1 MVFSVFKK
9 SLDFHGCYQ
18 RLLSQ
23 NRAHHFQWHGTTML
37 QAPAIPF
44 SYPIPDH
51 GSKDSSQTW
60 PSQSIDLT
68 LYLPYS
74 LLLHFGLRPQV
85 CSWHVPWNA
94 QFLVSKP
101 SPYGPKSPFS
111 PCINQL
117 RAWPEINL
125 DIPILTLNSHRISY
139 SQTLARRRTGLKPSG
154 SFESPGSCR
163 SLSYSLKSE
172 ELSFL

>member
-1 MVFSVFKK
+1 MVFSVCKK
-9 SLDFHGCYQ
+9 RLDFHGCYQ

-23 NRAHHFQWHGTTML
+23 DRAPHFHWYGTTVS
-37 QAPAIPF
+37 QAPAVPF
-44 SYPIPDH
+44 SCPTPDH

-68 LYLPYS
+68 LCLPYS
-74 LLLHFGLRPQV
+74 LLLGFGLRPQV

-94 QFLVSKP
+94 QFLVSRP
-101 SPYGPKSPFS
+101 SPYGPNSPFS
-111 PCINQL
+111 TCINQL
-117 RAWPEINL
+117 PTWPEINL
-125 DIPILTLNSHRISY
+125 NIPILTLNSHCISY